1 MDYKKLIEL
10 LKNEG
15 LEITEEA
22 AKKLVPI
29 FMNFIKEAIVKSENK
44 FDDALL
50 LLMPLIEKQLLAY
63 AEEINKND

>member
-29 FMNFIKEAIVKSENK
+29 FMGFIKEAIVKSENK